1 MSERAR
7 LICPPCAGWRTT
19 VQESRHLSPPMNWI
33 ITTVTTCRRLPGIAD
48 ASMMDCRACMAAAR
62 FELIHGRRDAARAY
76 VQRAR
81 THHRQAI
88 AIRWRMRSWP

>member
-7 LICPPCAGWRTT
+7 LICPPCSGWSRTALA
-19 VQESRHLSPPMNWI
+19 EAW
-33 ITTVTTCRRLPGIAD
+33 A
-48 ASMMDCRACMAAAR
+48 ADCRACMAAAR
-62 FELIHGRRDAARAY
+62 YELIRGRQDAARAY

-88 AIRWRMRSWP
+88 AIRWRMRSWPR